1 MLYFLLIKDDTVV
14 WKQMVGQLNKFTR
27 APLHFALS
35 TSHRERI
42 RLRIS
47 FLLPSKVLHV
57 HPLSFMTYKNLLR
70 ILFIWTLCTTY
81 CGVWVHIPYHNS
93 FLSYKICWCF
103 INQNLIIQPYKFI
116 WHNLWSF
123 IWNVDMNIDLQWI
136 KKNN

>member
-1 MLYFLLIKDDTVV
+1 MLYLLLNKDDTVI
-14 WKQMVGQLNKFTR
+14 WKQMVGQLKFIR

-47 FLLPSKVLHV
+47 FLLLSKVLHV
-57 HPLSFMTYKNLLR
+57 HSLSFMTYKNLLR

-93 FLSYKICWCF
+93 FLSFKICWCF
-103 INQNLIIQPYKFI
+103 INQNLIIIPYEII
-116 WHNLWSF
+116 WHTLWSF
-123 IWNVDMNIDLQWI
+123 ITNIGANIDLQWL
-136 KKNN
+136 KKNK